1 MSEPLDQIQQLIDQA
16 RAIARCLGAEPL
28 HDVFCNERDY
38 QDEFLCIQTNLESQ
52 SVWVSVKAT
61 STPEAS
67 ELSEPPWVS
76 VLFFSQEN
84 GLEVFRPWVELP
96 NSNQSWGDRLK
107 MLVELVQPEP
117 RLELIEFLKAIADT
131 PDANVEQVVLDLGEL
146 EKLGVRSAAWIVQL
160 LQRLVN
166 IPLENRQ
173 LFLALLS
180 SSEQSVESIP

>member
-1 MSEPLDQIQQLIDQA
+1 MSEPLNQIQQLIDQA
-16 RAIARCLGAEPL
+16 RAIVRCLGAEPL

-38 QDEFLCIQTNLESQ
+38 QDEFLCIQTNIESQ

-61 STPEAS
+61 LTPGAS
-67 ELSEPPWVS
+67 ELSESPWVS
-76 VLFFSQEN
+76 VLLFSQEN

-96 NSNQSWGDRLK
+96 SNQSWSDRLQ

-146 EKLGVRSAAWIVQL
+146 EKLGVRSAAWVVQL

-173 LFLALLS
+173 LFLALLG
-180 SSEQSVESIP
+180 SSEQTVEPTP